1 LAATVIAAVQMR
13 KAGWNAGGNT
23 LELQFPAV
31 ASYFL
36 STADDLF
43 WSERKTGCFP
53 LLLSHFR
60 FPGSVIAFFLSD
72 FNDGES
78 SR

>member
-1 LAATVIAAVQMR
+1 MR
-13 KAGWNAGGNT
+13 VGTLWNCNSLPWLHT
-23 LELQFPAV
+23 SP
-31 ASYFL
+31 

-53 LLLSHFR
+53 LLLSNFR
-60 FPGSVIAFFLSD
+60 FPDSVIALFLSD